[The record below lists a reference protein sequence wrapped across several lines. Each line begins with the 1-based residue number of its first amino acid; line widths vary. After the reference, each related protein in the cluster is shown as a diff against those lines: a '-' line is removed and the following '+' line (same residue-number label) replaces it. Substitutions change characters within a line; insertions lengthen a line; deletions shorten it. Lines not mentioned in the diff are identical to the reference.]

1 MDDEHKKPGIAFYGC
16 VVVTGL
22 LFLLVVAAV
31 LAVLFGH
38 AVVPWQPPK

>member
-22 LFLLVVAAV
+22 FVLLVVLAA
-31 LAVLFGH
+31 LGMLFGLV
-38 AVVPWQPPK
+38 ALPWQMLK